1 MTRSIRPREI
11 LARLERKSR
20 PEQFVRRPR
29 VALWCGAALI
39 GLVVLVGSFV
49 PSEPLAIDRR
59 WSEAMSDIP
68 SSTLHQLALVF
79 NYLGRGLGRALSL
92 AAVGLVLVLKRRW
105 RALLAF
111 SATEALTP
119 LAVNVLK
126 HVVDRARPPGAMLH
140 AHSSSF
146 PSGHAAYAGAT
157 AVALV
162 FLFTRPGSS
171 RLIWWLLAGLATAGM
186 AWSRTYLQLHWLTDV
201 LSGAAL
207 GIGVALVSFAVA
219 QTHPAGSTPI
229 TT

>member
-1 MTRSIRPREI
+1 MSRSIRPREV
-11 LARLERKSR
+11 LARVERELHAERFVKR
-20 PEQFVRRPR
+20 PK
-29 VALWCGAALI
+29 VALWYGATLV
-39 GLVVLVGSFV
+39 GLVVLIGLFI
-49 PSEPLAIDRR
+49 PSQPLAIDQR
-59 WSEAMSDIP
+59 WSEAMSDVP
-68 SSTLHQLALVF
+68 SAALHHLALIF

>member
-1 MTRSIRPREI
+1 
-11 LARLERKSR
+11 
-20 PEQFVRRPR
+20 
-29 VALWCGAALI
+29 
-39 GLVVLVGSFV
+39 
-49 PSEPLAIDRR
+49 
-59 WSEAMSDIP
+59 
-68 SSTLHQLALVF
+68 
-79 NYLGRGLGRALSL
+79 
-92 AAVGLVLVLKRRW
+92 
-105 RALLAF
+105 
-111 SATEALTP
+111 
-119 LAVNVLK
+119 
-126 HVVDRARPPGAMLH
+126 MLH

-162 FLFTRPGSS
+162 LLFTRPGSS